1 MCYKLKLQF
10 SAPRVDA
17 VSAGV
22 SLGVYPVQGA
32 VPGAGSVVRA
42 VLMVPLIS
50 CVAIRVATS
59 LKVHQKIQS
68 TLGFAIMGLA
78 ANLFI
83 ATTALLTDLR
93 HYMILLG
100 L

>member
-10 SAPRVDA
+10 STPRVDA

-59 LKVHQKIQS
+59 LKVFSRIKEISSKDSVKIE
-68 TLGFAIMGLA
+68 TALGF
-78 ANLFI
+78 NLLQI
-83 ATTALLTDLR
+83 
-93 HYMILLG
+93 
-100 L
+100 

>member
-1 MCYKLKLQF
+1 MCYKLQLQF

-59 LKVHQKIQS
+59 LSKDITSQKILQ
-68 TLGFAIMGLA
+68 LKLQLA
-78 ANLFI
+78 PNL
-83 ATTALLTDLR
+83 
-93 HYMILLG
+93 M
-100 L
+100 

>member
-59 LKVHQKIQS
+59 LKMFSRIKNIIKILLF
-68 TLGFAIMGLA
+68 TLGY
-78 ANLFI
+78 
-83 ATTALLTDLR
+83 ATSGQSVYSDHSFVDGPLSL
-93 HYMILLG
+93 
-100 L
+100 